1 MRLAALVRP
10 ELIFTDVPGSDR
22 ATVLRALSERVAA
35 ASTIKEADELY
46 RRLSEREE
54 LGCTGIGPGVAIP
67 HCKLNELEQGVVA
80 IGLSLNG
87 VDFDTTDGEPVRVFF
102 VLVSPSDSAARH
114 LQSLAAISSWVKST
128 ENLDKLLSLR
138 DPQSIY
144 ELLASETE

>member
-54 LGCTGIGPGVAIP
+54 LGCTGIGPGVAVP

-102 VLVSPSDSAARH
+102 VLVSPSDSAAKH

>member
-1 MRLAALVRP
+1 MP
-10 ELIFTDVPGSDR
+10 
-22 ATVLRALSERVAA
+22 
-35 ASTIKEADELY
+35 DELY
-46 RRLSEREE
+46 RRPSEREE

-102 VLVSPSDSAARH
+102 VLVSPSDSAAKH